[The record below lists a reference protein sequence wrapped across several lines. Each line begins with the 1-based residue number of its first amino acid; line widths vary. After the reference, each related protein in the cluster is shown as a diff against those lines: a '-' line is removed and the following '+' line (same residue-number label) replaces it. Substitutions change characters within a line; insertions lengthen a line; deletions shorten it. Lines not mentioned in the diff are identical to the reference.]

1 MTGDENKEGSRGQIL
16 HHLKAQVDI
25 TCESEWDIKSTGSL
39 LRTNILEVGH
49 GPQYYLRHLR
59 NILKINCTLIKCFLK
74 K

>member
-1 MTGDENKEGSRGQIL
+1 MMTGDENKEGSRGQIL

-49 GPQYYLRHLR
+49 GP
-59 NILKINCTLIKCFLK
+59 
-74 K
+74 